1 MKYEVTLNSDLP
13 VSKRDNY
20 IPLGWPIG
28 FKEVKPGQ
36 KTSDG
41 ARILSNEQLE
51 TIKNNLWSEY
61 EILQQDY
68 KNFII
73 NDRLRVLDLVHE
85 DFKNYHPSKIDFT
98 KHLKDG
104 VHLEKREVSML
115 KNGRPI
121 KAVYYYGS
129 LAIAEIAF
137 SFEADAQNFMTRRTE
152 TLGYY
157 SNNGHLHCS
166 WVISD
171 DFFARSLPYQHQKRL
186 SERVEARK
194 WIIESM
200 MADIDTLTFSA
211 AASSPETAAYLSA
224 AINQIMVDYSAQID
238 TFVKTGGTFFRAS
251 ILNDTTHPILNTVV
265 APPNI
270 TMRMYIVD
278 KLTY

>member
-41 ARILSNEQLE
+41 ARILSNEE
-51 TIKNNLWSEY
+51 IEIIKNNLWAEY
-61 EILQQDY
+61 ERLQQDY
-68 KNFII
+68 KTYIV
-73 NDRLRVLDLVHE
+73 NDRLRILDLVHE
-85 DFKNYHPSKIDFT
+85 DFKNWHPSKIDFT
-98 KHLKDG
+98 KHLKEG
-104 VHLEKREVSML
+104 VYLEKRDVTML
-115 KNGRPI
+115 KNGRPT
-121 KAVYYYGS
+121 KAVYYWEDKK
-129 LAIAEIAF
+129 IAEIVF
-137 SFEADAQNFMTRRTE
+137 TFESDAQNFMTRRTE
-152 TLGYY
+152 SLGYY
-157 SNNGHLHCS
+157 SQDEDIHDH

-171 DFFARSLPYQHQKRL
+171 EKYARAVPYQHQKRL